1 MSGTDATH
9 KVGATVEKALDSA
22 LWRLKS
28 GEIRLE
34 DLTPALMGFYSIGH
48 TDGMAVMAHELQ
60 QCAADRDRYW
70 RAAFDPRQPITIG
83 PSRVEIESTRQA
95 IYNGGAE

>member
-1 MSGTDATH
+1 MSATHDTH

-60 QCAADRDRYW
+60 QCAADRDRFYN
-70 RAAFDPRQPITIG
+70 AAFNPRQPIIIG
-83 PSRVEIESTRQA
+83 PSHVELDATRRA